1 MRALLAITLLT
12 GCTGQL
18 DDAQPLRPGQGTR
31 EVEVL
36 PFEPVSP
43 LARRLTREEYLNT
56 VEDALGVTVPAAE
69 AAGLPDDLP
78 VGGFV
83 NTGQG
88 QATLPDHVRAFSELA
103 TFITGEMDFG
113 AFVDA
118 HASCRDA
125 GCEAGFVDAAGAQI
139 FRRPV
144 TASERDDFV
153 ALFTAIRAEGASFE
167 EAARAVVEGMLQ
179 SPQFLYLY
187 LDENA
192 DERVVRGH
200 AMASRLSYFLW
211 LSAPDEELLR
221 AARDGELD
229 APDGV
234 AAQAARMLEDPRA
247 RRSTARFIYDW
258 ARLATLPNGDGLK
271 PELIEATVAFY
282 QRHIWESDA
291 PLLSLL
297 TSQEAALTPALA
309 ERWALGSLGD
319 GVQFYDTSELEGRV
333 GLLTQPGIVAGMT
346 NADGGEIVARGLF
359 LLDQMFCRDAPSPPA
374 DLQTIIDGFL
384 EELPEDASDRLI
396 AETRL
401 EREECATCHA
411 TFDPLAYGFEQLD
424 YRGGFRTEDDHG
436 NVMRT
441 DGWIPGQY
449 TTSGLNEA
457 YADLDEYA
465 HALAANPEVQMCFAR
480 RHVEHAMGTQLGDRQ
495 RAAARDLALELVA
508 GGGDYR
514 SLVDAIVR
522 HDVFRTYAVPEAAE

>member
-1 MRALLAITLLT
+1 MRALLALLLLT
-12 GCTGQL
+12 GCVGRVA
-18 DDAQPLRPGQGTR
+18 DDQPLRPGERTR
-31 EVEVL
+31 EIEVL

-43 LARRLTREEYLNT
+43 LARRLTREEVLHT
-56 VEDALGVTVPAAE
+56 LEDSLGVTAPAAE
-69 AAGLPDDLP
+69 ADAIPDDLP

-88 QATLPDHVRAFSELA
+88 QATLPDHVRAYSRLA
-103 TFITGEMDFG
+103 TAVTAEMDLA

-118 HASCRDA
+118 HAGCRDP
-125 GCEAGFVDAAGAQI
+125 GCEATFVASAGAQLFRRPLDAREQQDFEALFAAVAAEEASFDEAAGA
-139 FRRPV
+139 V
-144 TASERDDFV
+144 
-153 ALFTAIRAEGASFE
+153 L
-167 EAARAVVEGMLQ
+167 EAMLQ

-187 LDENA
+187 LDETA
-192 DERVVRGH
+192 EERVVRGH

-211 LSAPDEELLR
+211 LSAPDEALRR
-221 AARDGELD
+221 AAEAGELD
-229 APDGV
+229 SAEGV
-234 AAQAARMLEDPRA
+234 AAQAERMLDDPRA

-271 PELIEATVAFY
+271 PELVEATVAFY
-282 QRHIWESDA
+282 QDHVWERGE
-291 PLLSLL
+291 PLLSIL
-297 TSQEAALTPALA
+297 TSQSAALTPALA
-309 ERWALGSLGD
+309 ERWHLESLGD
-319 GVQFYDTSELEGRV
+319 GVRFYDTSELEGRG

-401 EREECATCHA
+401 ERGDCATCHA

-449 TTSGLNEA
+449 TVSGFNEP
-457 YADLDEYA
+457 YADLDEYTA
-465 HALAANPEVQMCFAR
+465 ALARNPEVQMCFAQ

-495 RAAARDLALELVA
+495 RAAARDLAVELVA

-514 SLVDAIVR
+514 ALVLAIVR
-522 HDVFRTYAVPEAAE
+522 HDVFRTYAAPEEAR